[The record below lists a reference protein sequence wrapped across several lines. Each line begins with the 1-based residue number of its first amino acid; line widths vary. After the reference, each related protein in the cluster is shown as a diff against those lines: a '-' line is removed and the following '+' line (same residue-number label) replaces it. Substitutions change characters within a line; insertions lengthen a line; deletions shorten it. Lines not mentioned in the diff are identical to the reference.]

1 MNNYQQLLFPYAYNI
16 LGSVEDAKDAIQDV
30 VTKLSSA
37 RGQYPDSKN
46 YLIKS
51 VINRSINIKEQKL
64 KNEQLNNQLPE
75 PYVLASAEETVNNQ
89 QVLSYA
95 MLTLLNH
102 LTAKERAVFI
112 LKEAFGYKHEE
123 TAELL
128 GQSTE
133 NTRQLLSR
141 AKKKLSGLRQKH
153 AVKPVKLPGTEAILA
168 HYLTAIRNKDLK
180 ALEQVLKEDIG
191 FRADGGSG
199 LKVLARVA
207 QGAQEVAQLLFTV
220 YERFLKECTI
230 TPTVVNHFPALLYW
244 TPSNLKLCQVFEIN
258 RFGQIEHL
266 YHVLDPE
273 KLSNLRLAVQEP

>member
-1 MNNYQQLLFPYAYNI
+1 RLVAYCLFASGIAGQHKRSHARVKLSNRSIGWSRNKLPMVQNSASTLFYCLDLPFGLQKQMNNYQQLLFPYAYNI

-128 GQSTE
+128 GQST
-133 NTRQLLSR
+133 
-141 AKKKLSGLRQKH
+141 
-153 AVKPVKLPGTEAILA
+153 
-168 HYLTAIRNKDLK
+168 
-180 ALEQVLKEDIG
+180 
-191 FRADGGSG
+191 
-199 LKVLARVA
+199 
-207 QGAQEVAQLLFTV
+207 
-220 YERFLKECTI
+220 
-230 TPTVVNHFPALLYW
+230 
-244 TPSNLKLCQVFEIN
+244 
-258 RFGQIEHL
+258 
-266 YHVLDPE
+266 
-273 KLSNLRLAVQEP
+273 